1 MFPLAKQGELTG
13 EEAQRWRMG
22 VRGGGRKGRRMGRGE
37 EAEEVEGKERE
48 VKEEK
53 GKEASVL

>member
-1 MFPLAKQGELTG
+1 
-13 EEAQRWRMG
+13 MG

-37 EAEEVEGKERE
+37 ETEEVEGKERE